1 MMQQL
6 QSINI
11 AQTVNM
17 ERHDS
22 GKAAYG
28 DDPDGRS
35 FGDDQVSIIYIY
47 LCLSIMFGA
56 QSVQSQKEARKDNG
70 LMPETV

>member
-1 MMQQL
+1 MQQL

-11 AQTVNM
+11 EVPQTANM

-35 FGDDQVSIIYIY
+35 FGDDQVSIIFIFTSVSVS
-47 LCLSIMFGA
+47 CLELNLYSHRRRPG
-56 QSVQSQKEARKDNG
+56 KT
-70 LMPETV
+70 TV

>member
-11 AQTVNM
+11 DVSQTVDV

-35 FGDDQVSIIYIY
+35 SGDDQVSI
-47 LCLSIMFGA
+47 FTFV
-56 QSVQSQKEARKDNG
+56 SVSRLELNLYSHRRTPGKTTA
-70 LMPETV
+70 